1 MAINREDWVRSVVP
15 SGTVIAFAGATPP
28 TGWLLCNGSAI
39 SRAAYPALF
48 TAISVAHGSGD
59 GSTTFHL
66 PDYQGRFLRG
76 VANGSANDP
85 DRASRTHPVTS
96 AVVGDVVGSVQ
107 GHANESHT
115 HIQDAHQHVGR
126 GRTSDPA
133 FPIDG
138 SIGLA
143 TDTSLGINASS
154 TLGALTRIRSTTNAY
169 DAITPTNQNSGGN
182 ETRPKNANVNY
193 IIKA

>member
-28 TGWLLCNGSAI
+28 TGWLLCNGSTI

-48 TAISVAHGSGD
+48 TALSSGTLHGVGD

-66 PDYQGRFLRG
+66 PDYSGRFLRG

-85 DRASRTHPVTS
+85 DRAARTHPVTG
-96 AVVGDVVGSVQ
+96 AVVGDTVGSVQ
-107 GHANESHT
+107 ADELKSHF
-115 HIQDAHQHVGR
+115 H
-126 GRTSDPA
+126 
-133 FPIDG
+133 
-138 SIGLA
+138 
-143 TDTSLGINASS
+143 SLLNNTVTAG
-154 TLGALTRIRSTTNAY
+154 TTNVSSGGA
-169 DAITPTNQNSGGN
+169 ATSNTMNTNNSGGN

>member
-15 SGTVIAFAGATPP
+15 AGTVIAFAGATPP
-28 TGWLLCNGSAI
+28 TGWLLCNGSTI
-39 SRAAYPALF
+39 NRSAYPALF

-85 DRASRTHPVTS
+85 DRAARTHPVTGV
-96 AVVGDVVGSVQ
+96 VVGDAVGSVQ
-107 GHANESHT
+107 ADANSAHIHTMATETSVSSAFSSGTQSIEIINISPFVGTVSSQDTGSTGTES
-115 HIQDAHQHVGR
+115 
-126 GRTSDPA
+126 
-133 FPIDG
+133 
-138 SIGLA
+138 
-143 TDTSLGINASS
+143 
-154 TLGALTRIRSTTNAY
+154 
-169 DAITPTNQNSGGN
+169 
-182 ETRPKNANVNY
+182 RPKNANVNY

>member
-28 TGWLLCNGSAI
+28 TGWLLCNGSTI
-39 SRAAYPALF
+39 SRSAYPALF

-85 DRASRTHPVTS
+85 DRAARTHPVTG
-96 AVVGDVVGSVQ
+96 AVVGDAVGSVQ
-107 GHANESHT
+107 SHANESHN
-115 HIQDAHQHVGR
+115 HQFATGR
-126 GRTSDPA
+126 G
-133 FPIDG
+133 DG
-138 SIGLA
+138 FGFS
-143 TDTSLGINASS
+143 NASGVIARSVDISGFYSNYATTS
-154 TLGALTRIRSTTNAY
+154 TIGSE
-169 DAITPTNQNSGGN
+169 S
-182 ETRPKNANVNY
+182 RPKNANVNY

>member
-28 TGWLLCNGSAI
+28 TGWLLCNGSTI

-107 GHANESHT
+107 G
-115 HIQDAHQHVGR
+115 DAIRNILGKVSSGR
-126 GRTSDPA
+126 GLVQPSPMGA
-133 FPIDG
+133 FAVDG
-138 SIGLA
+138 TNNTTAPNNGGA
-143 TDTSLGINASS
+143 GEININFDASRVVP
-154 TLGALTRIRSTTNAY
+154 TALDN
-169 DAITPTNQNSGGN
+169 
-182 ETRPKNANVNY
+182 RPKNANVNY

>member
-15 SGTVIAFAGATPP
+15 SGTVIAFAGVTPP
-28 TGWLLCNGSAI
+28 TGWLLCNGSTI
-39 SRAAYPALF
+39 SRTAYPALF

-85 DRASRTHPVTS
+85 DRAARIHPVTS
-96 AVVGDVVGSVQ
+96 AVVGDIVGSVQ
-107 GHANESHT
+107 GDVLQNITGSVGATSRWRTDGAVTGSFSSTSIGNLADSNGGGGSRSVSALNF
-115 HIQDAHQHVGR
+115 DASGSA
-126 GRTSDPA
+126 RTS
-133 FPIDG
+133 
-138 SIGLA
+138 
-143 TDTSLGINASS
+143 T
-154 TLGALTRIRSTTNAY
+154 
-169 DAITPTNQNSGGN
+169 